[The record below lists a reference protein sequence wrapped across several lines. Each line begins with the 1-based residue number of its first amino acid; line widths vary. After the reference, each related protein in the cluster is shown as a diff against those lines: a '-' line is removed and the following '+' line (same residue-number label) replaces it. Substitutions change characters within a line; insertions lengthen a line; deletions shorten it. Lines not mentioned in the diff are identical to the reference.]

1 MNEVLLS
8 FLLGLIQGLTEFLPI
23 SSSAH
28 LLFPAL
34 LFGTDDLGLAFDIA
48 VHAGTLLAVI
58 YFFRTEIKL
67 MIKSL
72 ISRNHNFNDNRK
84 LAYLLIIATI
94 PIVIAGLLGT
104 DFIESNRNSIASI
117 AYMNLLFAGFLLFAY
132 KYSASSKSLIEL
144 TIAGAIFIGIFQVFA
159 LFPGAS
165 RSGTAMTAALLIGLN
180 LKDSSKFAF
189 LLAIPTI
196 FGALVFLIGDMA
208 LYETKINIIPLV
220 VGFLTSCI
228 VAFLTIKYFLIFV
241 EKIGMYPF
249 VIYRILLGVLLLA
262 LI

>member
-28 LLFPAL
+28 LLFPTL

-72 ISRNHNFNDNRK
+72 ISKNNNNDSRK
-84 LAYLLIIATI
+84 VAYLLIIATF
-94 PIVIAGLLGT
+94 PIVMAGLLGS

-132 KYSASSKSLIEL
+132 IYSASSKSLIEL

-196 FGALVFLIGDMA
+196 FGALVFLIGDML
-208 LYETKINIIPLV
+208 LYETKIDIISLV

-228 VAFLTIKYFLIFV
+228 IAFLTIKYFLIFV

-249 VIYRILLGVLLLA
+249 VIYRVLLGVLLLV

>member
-28 LLFPAL
+28 LLFPTL

-72 ISRNHNFNDNRK
+72 ISKNNNNDSRK
-84 LAYLLIIATI
+84 VAYLLIIATF
-94 PIVIAGLLGT
+94 PIVMAGLLGT
-104 DFIESNRNSIASI
+104 DFIKSNRNSIASI

-132 KYSASSKSLIEL
+132 KYSSSSKSLIEL
-144 TIAGAIFIGIFQVFA
+144 TIAGAIFIGVFQVFA

-196 FGALVFLIGDMA
+196 FGALVFLIGDMV
-208 LYETKINIIPLV
+208 LYETQINIISLV

>member
-28 LLFPAL
+28 LLFPTL

-48 VHAGTLLAVI
+48 VHAGTLVAVM

-72 ISRNHNFNDNRK
+72 ISRNSAFNNSRK
-84 LAYLLIIATI
+84 LANLLIIATI
-94 PIVIAGLLGT
+94 PIVIAGLFGKDSL
-104 DFIESNRNSIASI
+104 ESNRNSIASI

-132 KYSASSKSLIEL
+132 KYSSSSKSLIEL

-196 FGALVFLIGDMA
+196 FGALVFLIGDMV
-208 LYETKINIIPLV
+208 LYETQINIISLV

-249 VIYRILLGVLLLA
+249 VIYRILLGALLLA

>member
-1 MNEVLLS
+1 MNEFLLS

-28 LLFPAL
+28 LLFPSL

-48 VHAGTLLAVI
+48 VHSGTLLAVI

-67 MIKSL
+67 MIKSF
-72 ISRNHNFNDNRK
+72 ISRNNNFNDKRK

-94 PIVIAGLLGT
+94 PIVVAGLLGT

-117 AYMNLLFAGFLLFAY
+117 AYMNLLFAGFLLLAY
-132 KYSASSKSLIEL
+132 KYSSASKSLIEL

-196 FGALVFLIGDMA
+196 FGALVFLIGDML
-208 LYETKINIIPLV
+208 LYEAQINIISLV
-220 VGFLTSCI
+220 VGFLTSFI

-249 VIYRILLGVLLLA
+249 VIYRVLLGILLLVL
-262 LI
+262 I

>member
-28 LLFPAL
+28 LLFPTL

-72 ISRNHNFNDNRK
+72 ISRNNNFNDDRK

-94 PIVIAGLLGT
+94 PIIIVGLFGT
-104 DFIESNRNSIASI
+104 DFIESNRNSVASI
-117 AYMNLLFAGFLLFAY
+117 AYMNLLFAGFCF
-132 KYSASSKSLIEL
+132 SLIY
-144 TIAGAIFIGIFQVFA
+144 IA
-159 LFPGAS
+159 LH
-165 RSGTAMTAALLIGLN
+165 
-180 LKDSSKFAF
+180 LKA
-189 LLAIPTI
+189 
-196 FGALVFLIGDMA
+196 
-208 LYETKINIIPLV
+208 
-220 VGFLTSCI
+220 
-228 VAFLTIKYFLIFV
+228 
-241 EKIGMYPF
+241 
-249 VIYRILLGVLLLA
+249 
-262 LI
+262 